1 LRHAIGVSV
10 AVHAAVI
17 GVVLFSHARLDNR
30 GLAKAPTSSMQARIL
45 TYQNGITPS
54 TTAAEEG
61 GAAASGAA
69 VEGAQTLLVPQ
80 VVDLAKRSPVVAVV
94 IAESKST
101 VATSET
107 VRDSASLDSSPEL
120 LSSVTLEYPMNAN
133 NREGLVTLA
142 ITVAGDGRVD
152 DVRVVKAIPSGFFE
166 AAAIAGFQNAR
177 FTPGMLGGVG
187 VKSRMVIEVEFMPTN
202 RGGLG
207 IK

>member
-1 LRHAIGVSV
+1 
-10 AVHAAVI
+10 
-17 GVVLFSHARLDNR
+17 
-30 GLAKAPTSSMQARIL
+30 MQARIL
-45 TYQNGITPS
+45 TYQNGLTPS

-80 VVDLAKRSPVVAVV
+80 VVDLAKRSPVVAVA

-101 VATSET
+101 ATT
-107 VRDSASLDSSPEL
+107 PDPVRDSASLDSSPEL

-142 ITVAGDGRVD
+142 ITVGGDGRVD
-152 DVRVVKAIPSGFFE
+152 EVRVVKAIPAGFFE